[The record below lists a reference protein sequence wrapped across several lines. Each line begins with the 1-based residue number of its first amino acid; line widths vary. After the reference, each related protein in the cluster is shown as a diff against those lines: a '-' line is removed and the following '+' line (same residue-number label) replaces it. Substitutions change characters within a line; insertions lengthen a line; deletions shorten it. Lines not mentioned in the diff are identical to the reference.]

1 MNRIKK
7 YLTVKWC
14 AMISALLGM
23 LGFAACG
30 SKEDD
35 CPLPPR
41 AGGSFSFIDNN
52 VCLYG
57 QPYAVFEAKGAVF
70 NEDGEAVEGVNV
82 YVRDHY
88 GDTTKTDQ
96 DGKFV
101 FYSDNIIPRD
111 YWLMTEDPSGIYEA
125 DSVIVLTRFEGG
137 SGWYKGSCVTTQ
149 DFTLKKKPAEPEEPE
164 NPEDAETNPEETET
178 HQEPETPETPETP
191 SESGK

>member
-14 AMISALLGM
+14 ALVSALLGM

-30 SKEDD
+30 SKDDD
-35 CPLPPR
+35 CDLLPPR
-41 AGGSFSFIDNN
+41 IGGSSIIENGP
-52 VCLYG
+52 CLYG
-57 QPYAVFEAKGAVF
+57 QPYAIFQATGAVF
-70 NEDGEAVEGVNV
+70 NEDGEAVEGVKV

-101 FYSDNIIPRD
+101 FYSDDIFPRD
-111 YWLMTEDPSGIYEA
+111 YWLMTEDSSGVYEA
-125 DSVIVLTRFEGG
+125 DSVRVITKFEGG
-137 SGWYKGSCVTTQ
+137 GEWYRGSYSTTQ

-178 HQEPETPETPETP
+178 LQDPETPETP

>member
-30 SKEDD
+30 SKGEEDGFG
-35 CPLPPR
+35 P
-41 AGGSFSFIDNN
+41 
-52 VCLYG
+52 CLYG
-57 QPYAVFEAKGAVF
+57 QPHADFK
-70 NEDGEAVEGVNV
+70 VEGSVLNEEGAPISGVKV
-82 YVRDHY
+82 YVKGEY
-88 GDTTKTDQ
+88 GDTARTDQ
-96 DGKFV
+96 NGKYV
-101 FYSDNIIPRD
+101 IKDNSFLP
-111 YWLMTEDPSGIYEA
+111 YTNVWMMAVDPSGVYER
-125 DSVIVLTRFEGG
+125 DSVKITPQYEGG
-137 SGWYKGSCVTTQ
+137 DGNWDNGSSSTTQ

-178 HQEPETPETPETP
+178 PQPTETPETPETP